1 MLQASGFPE
10 TEEKKEQRKEEGE
23 EWVWSGKRKLP
34 RMGTMRRLK
43 SLSDLPMIWGREL
56 QGQDT

>member
-1 MLQASGFPE
+1 MQASDFPE
-10 TEEKKEQRKEEGE
+10 TEGKKEERKEEGE

-34 RMGTMRRLK
+34 RTGTVGRLK
-43 SLSDLPMIWGREL
+43 SLSDLPMTWGREL